1 MRWVLVY
8 QDGSVIM
15 FIETSG
21 KVHTNSIV
29 KEFDTEQEGLDF
41 IESEGLEYTPE
52 DREESQN

>member
-29 KEFDTEQEGLDF
+29 KEFNTKQEGLDF
-41 IESEGLEYTPE
+41 IELEGLEYTPE
-52 DREESQN
+52 EREESQN